1 MSDTTLRRG
10 TVSDTAFLLRVYA
23 STRAD
28 ELALTDW
35 SDEQKEAFVRM
46 QFEAQ
51 HAYYQEHYADA
62 SFEVIEVGGIPAGR
76 LYVHR
81 RPAEIRLVDVTLL
94 PEFRGG
100 GAGTALLRGLM
111 AEAESAGK
119 PLTIHVERYNPA
131 LRLYER
137 LGFVASTA
145 DRGPYLFLE
154 WRPPALR

>member
-1 MSDTTLRRG
+1 MSDTALRRV
-10 TVSDTAFLLRVYA
+10 TASDTAFLLRVYA
-23 STRAD
+23 GTRAE

-62 SFEVIEVGGIPAGR
+62 SFEVIEVDGLPAGR

-81 RPAEIRLVDVTLL
+81 RPAEIRLVDITLL
-94 PEFRGG
+94 PEFRGA

-111 AEAESAGK
+111 AEAEAAGK
-119 PLTIHVERYNPA
+119 TLTIHVEMYNPA

-137 LGFVASTA
+137 LGFVASAA

>member
-1 MSDTTLRRG
+1 MSDTTLRRV
-10 TVSDTAFLLRVYA
+10 TASDTAFLLRVYA
-23 STRAD
+23 STREE

-51 HAYYQEHYADA
+51 HRYYQEHYADA
-62 SFEVIEVGGIPAGR
+62 TFDVIEIGGVPAGR

-94 PEFRGG
+94 SEFRGT
-100 GAGTALLRGLM
+100 GAGTTLLRALM
-111 AEAESAGK
+111 AEAEAAGK
-119 PLTIHVERYNPA
+119 PLTIHVEMYNPA

-137 LGFVASTA
+137 LGFTAIPA